1 MDDINDRAR
10 DPASREPGAVLNEVL
25 SNPALLQS
33 IAAAIRGTGGSAS
46 TEEAC
51 AETVA
56 TPLQEG
62 SSEDGIAHVLSDPAL
77 MQKLPEVMATIAPLY
92 APPKKHS
99 RCNARGSEY
108 LHPPDRDNG
117 NT

>member
-10 DPASREPGAVLNEVL
+10 DPASHEPGAVLNEVL

-51 AETVA
+51 ARFSFTAEVNS
-56 TPLQEG
+56 Q
-62 SSEDGIAHVLSDPAL
+62 HAL
-77 MQKLPEVMATIAPLY
+77 PRSWRFRQ
-92 APPKKHS
+92 
-99 RCNARGSEY
+99 R
-108 LHPPDRDNG
+108 
-117 NT
+117 